1 MMKKQRACGN
11 INWWKVEFQ
20 IFNIKTILSLQVWFL
35 KFSHDGTKLASG
47 SKDGTV
53 IIWDVSVKRQALL
66 LRFLPTIYYQ
76 QNYVGL
82 ERVAINKKF
91 LVMPVICL
99 MCL

>member
-1 MMKKQRACGN
+1 M
-11 INWWKVEFQ
+11 
-20 IFNIKTILSLQVWFL
+20 IFKFLKIKTVLSLQVWFL

-66 LRFLPTIYYQ
+66 RFLPTVYYQ

-82 ERVAINKKF
+82 ECVAINENF
-91 LVMPVICL
+91 
-99 MCL
+99 